1 MFNNVSLF
9 IYLILIPPLGVYGFM
24 LENKKIIL
32 GICGSIAAYK
42 SATLVRLLIK
52 AGADVQVIMTPD
64 ATNFITPLTLSTLS
78 KRPVYSEYFK
88 PETGEWNNHVELG
101 LWADGVII
109 APASA
114 NTMAKMAGGLVDN
127 LLTAVY
133 LSAKCPVYFAPAM
146 DLDMWKHESTQH
158 NIAALQSFENILIPP
173 GNGELASGLHGEG
186 RMAEPEEI
194 VAFLTDDIKK
204 KLPLFGQNMLVTA
217 GPTYE
222 AIDPVRF
229 IGNHSSGKMGFALA
243 DELASLGA
251 DVTLIAGPTTQRST
265 FNSIKRIDVV
275 SAADMLNACLAN
287 FNTADACVMCA
298 AVADYTP
305 VTVASQK
312 IKKHD
317 DGLSIELKKTT
328 DILKT
333 LGQQKRAGQVL
344 VGFALETEN
353 EEQYAIDK
361 LKKKN
366 LDLIVLNSLNDAGA
380 GFKSD
385 TNKVTLIDHNLQ
397 KTTFELKNKTEVA
410 RDICLRIIELLKK

>member
-1 MFNNVSLF
+1 
-9 IYLILIPPLGVYGFM
+9 M

-32 GICGSIAAYK
+32 GVCGSIAAYK
-42 SATLVRLLIK
+42 SATLVRLLVK
-52 AGADVQVIMTPD
+52 AGADVQVVMTPD

-101 LWADGVII
+101 LWADAVII

-146 DLDMWKHESTQH
+146 DLDMWKHETTQN

-251 DVTLIAGPTTQRST
+251 NVTLIAGPTTQRSA
-265 FNSIKRIDVV
+265 FKSIKRINVV

-287 FNTADACVMCA
+287 FDKADACVMCA
-298 AVADYTP
+298 AVADYAP

-380 GFKSD
+380 GFKND
-385 TNKVTLIDHNLQ
+385 TNKVTLIDRNLQ

-410 RDICLRIIELLKK
+410 HDICLRVIELLKK

>member
-1 MFNNVSLF
+1 
-9 IYLILIPPLGVYGFM
+9 M
-24 LENKKIIL
+24 LEGKKIIL
-32 GICGSIAAYK
+32 GVCGSIAAYK
-42 SATLVRLLIK
+42 SATLVRLLVK
-52 AGADVQVIMTPD
+52 AGAHVQVVMTPD

-101 LWADGVII
+101 LWGDAMII

-114 NTMAKMAGGLVDN
+114 NTMAKMASGLVDN

-146 DLDMWKHESTQH
+146 DLDMWKHEATQK
-158 NIAALQSFENILIPP
+158 NIVDLQGFGNVLIPP
-173 GNGELASGLHGEG
+173 GSGELASGLHGEG

-194 VAFLTDDIKK
+194 VDFLSDDIKK
-204 KLPLFGQNMLVTA
+204 KLPLYNQKILVTA

-251 DVTLIAGPTTQRST
+251 DVTLIAGPTAQVSKYQ
-265 FNSIKRIDVV
+265 SIKRINIT
-275 SAADMLNACLAN
+275 SAADMLQQCLEHFPAVN
-287 FNTADACVMCA
+287 ACVMCA

-305 VTVASQK
+305 ATVSAQK

-317 DGLSIELKKTT
+317 GGLNIELKKTT

-333 LGQQKRAGQVL
+333 LGQQKREGQVL
-344 VGFALETEN
+344 VGFALETNN
-353 EEQYAIDK
+353 EEQYAIEK
-361 LKKKN
+361 LQKKN

-380 GFKSD
+380 GFKND
-385 TNKVTLIDHNLQ
+385 TNKVTLIDRDLH

-410 RDICLRIIELLKK
+410 HDICIKLIELLKK